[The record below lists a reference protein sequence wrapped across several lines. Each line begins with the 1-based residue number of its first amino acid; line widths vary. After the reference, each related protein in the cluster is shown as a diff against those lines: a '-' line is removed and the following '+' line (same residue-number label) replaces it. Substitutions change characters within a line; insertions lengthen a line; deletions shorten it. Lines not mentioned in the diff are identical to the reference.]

1 MSMAVSIARGHVT
14 PMDLFLVRGPGPD
27 IRYDNTISGILILYP
42 DIRAGFLSFGWGLI
56 TDVDIDS
63 EALRGLGSLRFTI
76 YALLK
81 VSCH

>member
-1 MSMAVSIARGHVT
+1 MI
-14 PMDLFLVRGPGPD
+14 
-27 IRYDNTISGILILYP
+27 ILYP